1 MWLIL
6 RESPLWAC
14 FLVAMPLT
22 QAGSRDEG
30 TWYRNCLVIVYH
42 PPQHAEGDIVIAA
55 ESTLLWPFLVY
66 AVAVVGLVISMIALS
81 AVLGQRH
88 RDRATGD
95 PYESG
100 IISTGTARV
109 RLSVQF
115 YLVAM
120 LFVIFDLEAVFIFAW
135 AIGARTLGWP
145 GYLGVVVFIMIL
157 TVALV
162 YEWRQGALE
171 WRTYSQVRSGNNR
184 ARQGVR

>member
-1 MWLIL
+1 MGALPTAKAGVG
-6 RESPLWAC
+6 SAMND
-14 FLVAMPLT
+14 LVR
-22 QAGSRDEG
+22 QVAGALGVAIIGSVVN
-30 TWYRNCLVIVYH
+30 T
-42 PPQHAEGDIVIAA
+42 
-55 ESTLLWPFLVY
+55 VY
-66 AVAVVGLVISMIALS
+66 ASRMDDVVAVVGLVISMIALS
-81 AVLGQRH
+81 AILGQRH

-109 RLSVQF
+109 RLSVHF

-162 YEWRQGALE
+162 YEWRLGALE
-171 WRTYSQVRSGNNR
+171 WRTGSQVRSGNNR

>member
-1 MWLIL
+1 M
-6 RESPLWAC
+6 
-14 FLVAMPLT
+14 
-22 QAGSRDEG
+22 
-30 TWYRNCLVIVYH
+30 
-42 PPQHAEGDIVIAA
+42 IAA
-55 ESTLLWPFLVY
+55 ESTPLWPSLVY

-109 RLSVQF
+109 RLSVHF

-135 AIGARTLGWP
+135 AIGARALGWP

-171 WRTYSQVRSGNNR
+171 WRTGSQVRSGNNR